1 MHHKHRIKLY
11 SLFSQTQESIIF
23 LEGAK
28 IMNRYQTDYEFAF
41 RQESNFWYVSGVN
54 EPDCAAILDI
64 DSKEFH
70 LFVPKR
76 DMQYAVWYG
85 YVKSL
90 DQYRSKYS
98 PDHVHYIDEL
108 QEVVKKLNPSII
120 FCLNESSQERIHSHK
135 LEVTT
140 DSEALIEAL
149 NDARVIKTEEELEC
163 LRKASQVND
172 EAYKRVIESW
182 KPGMYEYQAKA
193 IFTKVQMSN
202 GLQQDAYNGIYA
214 SGPNSA
220 ILHYVSNNR
229 QTQDGE
235 LFLIDAGFEYEGYA
249 ADFSRTF
256 PVNGRFSANQAEVYE
271 VVLTAQK
278 QVIEA
283 IKPGVRMEDLHMMSA
298 STMMEG
304 LLDMGIVKGS
314 LNSVMK
320 ANIFALFFPHGLGH
334 FLGLDTHD
342 VGGYP
347 KGVER
352 IDRPGIFYLRAR
364 RELEAG
370 MVVTIE
376 PGIYFVPSVL
386 EPALKDPS
394 KQMFLNAEK
403 LYEFMDFGG
412 IRIEDDIVVTEN
424 GYENLTHIVKERDE
438 IERLMNN

>member
-1 MHHKHRIKLY
+1 M
-11 SLFSQTQESIIF
+11 
-23 LEGAK
+23 
-28 IMNRYQTDYEFAF
+28 
-41 RQESNFWYVSGVN
+41 
-54 EPDCAAILDI
+54 
-64 DSKEFH
+64 
-70 LFVPKR
+70 
-76 DMQYAVWYG
+76 
-85 YVKSL
+85 
-90 DQYRSKYS
+90 
-98 PDHVHYIDEL
+98 
-108 QEVVKKLNPSII
+108 
-120 FCLNESSQERIHSHK
+120 
-135 LEVTT
+135 
-140 DSEALIEAL
+140 

-163 LRKASQVND
+163 LRIASQVNN
-172 EAYKRVIESW
+172 EAYKRVIKSW

-193 IFTKVQMSN
+193 IFTEVQISN

-220 ILHYVSNNR
+220 ILHYVSNTR

-235 LFLIDAGFEYEGYA
+235 LLLIDAGFEYQGYA

-256 PVNGRFSANQAEVYE
+256 PVNGRFSADQAALYDT
-271 VVLTAQK
+271 VLTAQK

-314 LNSVMK
+314 LNSIME

-347 KGVER
+347 KGMER

-370 MVVTIE
+370 MVVTVE
-376 PGIYFVPSVL
+376 PGIYFIPALL
-386 EPALKDPS
+386 EPALKNPS
-394 KQMFLNAEK
+394 KQMFLNTEK
-403 LYEFMDFGG
+403 IHQLMDFGG

-424 GYENLTHIVKERDE
+424 GYENLTHIAKERDE
-438 IERLMNN
+438 IERLMNI